1 MPRLRSQAN
10 GGCSDDDSGSVTAV
24 LVVLTIILILAVL
37 WSNCRHRKNKHLA
50 DGGSCGR
57 FNANRVFDAAELGAR
72 DGPAPPRERL
82 EVSSDALSA
91 PDAPQRRSV
100 HAALSRMYSTADVD
114 PLVTGQLYGHADD
127 VRNVYAQ
134 RTSHGD
140 VWGLVEYSSSGGSG
154 DVGVDEGPFGLAE
167 YGGRQAGFDDG
178 IPEAWALPAT
188 PIRWYRPAQRDH
200 YGPEGPTV
208 YSEGLF
214 SLTEPDHDVLVN

>member
-1 MPRLRSQAN
+1 
-10 GGCSDDDSGSVTAV
+10 
-24 LVVLTIILILAVL
+24 
-37 WSNCRHRKNKHLA
+37 
-50 DGGSCGR
+50 
-57 FNANRVFDAAELGAR
+57 
-72 DGPAPPRERL
+72 
-82 EVSSDALSA
+82 
-91 PDAPQRRSV
+91 
-100 HAALSRMYSTADVD
+100 MYSTADVD

-140 VWGLVEYSSSGGSG
+140 VWGLVEFSSSGGFG

-167 YGGRQAGFDDG
+167 YGGRQVGFDDG